1 MKLER
6 YSLIPPHSLAEVARV
21 YGYGAQK
28 YADDNWRKG
37 YPWRLSLDAL
47 HRHVKE
53 FEMQNSIDKESGLH
67 HLAHAAFHLFTLMEF
82 ERLSLGTDDRK

>member
-1 MKLER
+1 MG
-6 YSLIPPHSLAEVARV
+6 AR
-21 YGYGAQK
+21 K
-28 YADDNWRKG
+28 YEDDNWRKG

-47 HRHVKE
+47 YRHIAA
-53 FEMQNSIDKESGLH
+53 FESGVSNDTESGLH